1 MTLIKQVLSDLFREI
16 RLDSTVRI
24 SCCNDRYDLH
34 TGWAQL

>member
-1 MTLIKQVLSDLFREI
+1 MTLLKQVLSDLFKEI
-16 RLDSTVRI
+16 GWIVRI